1 MSTIESQ
8 VSRSEIIKFKSNT
21 PATYI
26 LILIL
31 VWKGTRPMYYLLTA
45 DILILILNSGVI
57 GNFIEIRLLKKFSVC
72 LSILISSQALSK
84 VFWKLKICPPP
95 PQCIPMHIV
104 CFLMSITGK
113 IIQHLSLN
121 NSRFGDFG
129 DRINP
134 IELEIQDTTNTDRSA
149 SYLDLH
155 HEIDSEGRL

>member
-84 VFWKLKICPPP
+84 VFWKLKI
-95 PQCIPMHIV
+95 
-104 CFLMSITGK
+104 
-113 IIQHLSLN
+113 
-121 NSRFGDFG
+121 
-129 DRINP
+129 
-134 IELEIQDTTNTDRSA
+134 
-149 SYLDLH
+149 
-155 HEIDSEGRL
+155 

>member
-84 VFWKLKICPPP
+84 VFWKLKIWPPP
-95 PQCIPMHIV
+95 PSALV